1 MRILGIDPGED
12 VGLSLLNTVTEEDRS
27 WQYRVE
33 DVEVFP
39 PHITL
44 YEVIRDIY
52 PDVIICEDFYH
63 IPRYMKLNMI
73 TSELIG
79 VVKLYAQ
86 EEDIKLVM
94 QNRGMKQGWP
104 DQKLKMLGLFQ
115 PGEDFEDA
123 MDALRHRLV
132 YQERYGMIDWS
143 KLKPQD

>member
-27 WQYRVE
+27 WQINVKSVE
-33 DVEVFP
+33 T
-39 PHITL
+39 PHLALYITISGL
-44 YEVIRDIY
+44 K

-63 IPRYMKLNMI
+63 LPRYMKLSMI

-79 VVKLYAQ
+79 IIKLYAQ
-86 EEDIKLVM
+86 EEDIKLIM

-104 DQKLKMLGLFQ
+104 NKKLQMLGLFQ
-115 PGEDFEDA
+115 PGKDFEDA

-132 YQERYGMIDWS
+132 YQEQHGMIDWS
-143 KLKPQD
+143 KLK